1 MPQVSSSAWDV
12 PEGPQGSTPLGDW
25 DPSAGLSR
33 RPSLSPGDGTLRG
46 GLLWAPGERRQVQ
59 ASWSPRGGAPVP
71 TWVIHTTPSV
81 YLSHSLTPMGASASQ
96 QMPLPGPVS
105 LPDLGIMGPEL
116 PRALPPRGLPGHP
129 GRELPSRLCPALSLR
144 GRAGRRPLCSC
155 LSLVSGPSSGPCL
168 PSSPSQRRRKW
179 GFSLRAWT
187 SAASAC
193 RACCASP
200 FSAQQ
205 ARCRAAQ
212 SHECTAAGGVC
223 SRGLSSGPL
232 PGLRGS
238 PGPGTVRLCPGKGAG
253 PPPE

>member
-1 MPQVSSSAWDV
+1 M
-12 PEGPQGSTPLGDW
+12 
-25 DPSAGLSR
+25 
-33 RPSLSPGDGTLRG
+33 PSLSPGDGTLRG

-59 ASWSPRGGAPVP
+59 ASWSPHGGAPCPHLGHPHHPLCLPEPQSHPHGGLCFP
-71 TWVIHTTPSV
+71 TNPPPRSCFPSRPG
-81 YLSHSLTPMGASASQ
+81 HHGARA
-96 QMPLPGPVS
+96 
-105 LPDLGIMGPEL
+105 
-116 PRALPPRGLPGHP
+116 PRALPPRGLPGHH
-129 GRELPSRLCPALSLR
+129 GQELPSHLCPALSLR
-144 GRAGRRPLCSC
+144 GRAGRRPLSPC

-168 PSSPSQRRRKW
+168 PSSPSQSRRKW

-205 ARCRAAQ
+205 ARCRATQ
-212 SHECTAAGGVC
+212 SHERTAAGGVY
-223 SRGLSSGPL
+223 SRGLASGPL

-238 PGPGTVRLCPGKGAG
+238 PGPGAVRLCPGKGSG